1 MREADVDFIRHLYE
15 VHNSAGADFPDLLLE
30 RDYLHPEVEFV
41 EFLAIPG
48 AATHRGPQ
56 AVADLFRGR
65 FEAGEMR
72 LEDVEVT
79 PLDDCRALVTFVAR
93 IRGGGSG
100 AEATMPLWNLFTLDG
115 ARVARIEEFNDE
127 ASALAAAGTAAG

>member
-1 MREADVDFIRHLYE
+1 MRDADIDFIRGLYE
-15 VHNSAGADFPDLLLE
+15 VHNSAGAGFPDLLLE

-48 AATHRGPQ
+48 AATHRGPE

-65 FEAGEMR
+65 FEAGDLQ

-79 PLDDCRALVTFVAR
+79 PLDDRRAMVTFVAR
-93 IRGGGSG
+93 IRGTGSG
-100 AEATMPLWNLFTLDG
+100 AQAAMQLWNLFTLDG
-115 ARVARIEEFNDE
+115 SQIARIEEFNDE
-127 ASALAAAGTAAG
+127 ASALAAAGAAG